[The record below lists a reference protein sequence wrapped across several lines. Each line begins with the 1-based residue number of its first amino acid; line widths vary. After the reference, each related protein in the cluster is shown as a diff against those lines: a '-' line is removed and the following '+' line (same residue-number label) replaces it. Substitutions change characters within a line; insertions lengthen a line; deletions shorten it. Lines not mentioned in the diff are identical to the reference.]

1 MFNEIRLLIA
11 DDHPIF
17 RQGLRQVIE
26 RESNLKVV
34 AEVGDGQA
42 ALEQIAALRPAIV
55 ILDIDMPQMD
65 GFSVARALQKQHLA
79 VQIIFLTVHSEED
92 FFNEALALGAKGYVL
107 KDSAV
112 TDIVS
117 SIRAVMAGQHYTS
130 PALTSYL
137 VGRRRP
143 SSLPAKPR
151 LSLDLLTPTE
161 RQILKLIA
169 EYKTSKEIAEL
180 LYISPHTVRTHRKNI
195 CLKLELQGSHA
206 LMKFALEHESQ
217 L

>member
-1 MFNEIRLLIA
+1 MPDEIRLVIA

-17 RQGLRQVIE
+17 RQGLRQIIE
-26 RESNLKVV
+26 REPGLKVV
-34 AEVGDGQA
+34 GETGDGQT
-42 ALEQIAALRPAIV
+42 ALERIAALRPEIAIM
-55 ILDIDMPQMD
+55 DIDMPRLD
-65 GFSVARALQKQHLA
+65 GFAVTRALLKQQLP
-79 VQIIFLTVHSEED
+79 VEIIFLTIHGEEE
-92 FFNEALALGAKGYVL
+92 FFNEALELGAKGYVL
-107 KDSAV
+107 KDSAI

-117 SIRAVMAGQHYTS
+117 SIRAVMSGQHYTS

-137 VGRRRP
+137 VSRRRP
-143 SSLPAKPR
+143 SAPPAKTR

-169 EYKTSKEIAEL
+169 EYKTSKEIAQQ
-180 LYISPHTVRTHRKNI
+180 LYISPHTVQTHRKNI

-206 LMKFALEHESQ
+206 LMKFALEHKSQ

>member
-1 MFNEIRLLIA
+1 MFDEIRLIIA

-26 RESNLKVV
+26 REPQLKVIGE
-34 AEVGDGQA
+34 AGDGQT
-42 ALEQIAALRPAIV
+42 ALERIAALRPEIV
-55 ILDIDMPQMD
+55 ILDIDMPRMD
-65 GFSVARALQKQHLA
+65 GFSVARALLKQQLA
-79 VQIIFLTVHSEED
+79 VEIIFLTIHSEEE
-92 FFNEALALGAKGYVL
+92 FFTEALALGAKGYVL

-137 VGRRRP
+137 VGHRRP
-143 SSLPAKPR
+143 SSSPAKTR
-151 LSLDLLTPTE
+151 ISLDLLTPTE
-161 RQILKLIA
+161 REILKLIA

-180 LYISPHTVRTHRKNI
+180 LYISPHTVQTHRKNI
-195 CLKLELQGSHA
+195 CAKLELQGSHA
-206 LMKFALEHESQ
+206 LMKFALDHKSS

>member
-1 MFNEIRLLIA
+1 MFDEIRLIIA

-26 RESNLKVV
+26 REPQLKVIGE
-34 AEVGDGQA
+34 AGDGQT
-42 ALEQIAALRPAIV
+42 ALERIAALRPEIA
-55 ILDIDMPQMD
+55 ILDIDMPRMD
-65 GFSVARALQKQHLA
+65 GFSVARALLKQQLA
-79 VQIIFLTVHSEED
+79 VEIIFLTIHSEEE
-92 FFNEALALGAKGYVL
+92 FFTEALALGAKGYVL

-117 SIRAVMAGQHYTS
+117 SIRAVMSGQHYTS

-137 VGRRRP
+137 VGQRQ
-143 SSLPAKPR
+143 PATATVKPR

-169 EYKTSKEIAEL
+169 EYKTSKEIAESL
-180 LYISPHTVRTHRKNI
+180 HISPHTVQTHRKNI

-206 LMKFALEHESQ
+206 LMKFALDHKSQ